1 MAVTLF
7 ASLVPITIGA
17 LGVREGVFA
26 YSLSLYGVPAAV
38 GLAVAM
44 LNRVVNVL
52 FGIVGG
58 LLFATERDPRG

>member
-1 MAVTLF
+1 VTLF

-26 YSLSLYGVPAAV
+26 YSLSLYGVPTAV

-44 LNRVVNVL
+44 LNRAVVVL

-58 LLFATERDPRG
+58 LLFSTERDTGG